1 VKELADI
8 AAVEARGVVKVF
20 GSGHDAVRALDNVS
34 VAIRQN
40 EFFTLL
46 GPSGCG
52 KTTLLR
58 LIAGFEQPTAG
69 EILLNGKPVEHL
81 PPYQRAVNTVFQS
94 YALFPHMT
102 VAQNISFGLEMRG
115 TTKEKTGIAVEE
127 MLGLVKLKGLG
138 GRKPAQ
144 LSGGQQQRGAL
155 ARALA
160 NHPEV
165 LLLDEPLSAL
175 DLKLRQEMRGELK
188 NLQRTTGITFIFVT
202 HDQEEALTMS
212 DRIAVMNKGQIQQLG
227 AAIDIYER
235 PVNRFVADF
244 IGDTNFVEAAVAG
257 REGDFLRCRSAGGLD
272 FLASP
277 AANLSGAGAG
287 AKVTLALRPE
297 KIILKR
303 GGETGTVAQ
312 SVYVGTDT
320 NYEVRLADNMRLNV
334 RVQNA
339 VDGGAPFAIGD
350 KVSIDVP
357 VGAARM
363 LQD

>member
-1 VKELADI
+1 LAEI
-8 AAVEARGVVKVF
+8 AAVEARGVTKIF
-20 GSGHDAVRALDNVS
+20 GGGHDSVRALDTVS
-34 VAIRQN
+34 IAIRQS

-58 LIAGFEQPTAG
+58 LIAGFEQPSAG
-69 EILLNGKPVEHL
+69 EILLKGNPVEHL
-81 PPYQRAVNTVFQS
+81 PPHQRAVNTVFQN

-115 TTKEKTGIAVEE
+115 VVKEKACSVVEE
-127 MLGLVKLKGLG
+127 MLALVKLTSLG
-138 GRKPAQ
+138 SRKPAQ
-144 LSGGQQQRGAL
+144 LSGGQQQRVAL

-175 DLKLRQEMRGELK
+175 DLKLRQEMRSELK

-212 DRIAVMNKGQIQQLG
+212 DRIAVMSGGQIQQLG

-244 IGDTNFVEAAVAG
+244 IGDTNFVEAVIAG
-257 REGDFLRCRSAGGLD
+257 REGEYLRCRSAGEFD
-272 FLASP
+272 VLASP
-277 AANLSGAGAG
+277 NGNAGAG

-297 KIILKR
+297 KIALKS
-303 GGETGTVAQ
+303 GGSIGTVAQ
-312 SVYVGTDT
+312 TVYIGTDT
-320 NYEVRLADNMRLNV
+320 NYEVQLADNMRLNV
-334 RVQNA
+334 RMQNA
-339 VDGGAPFAIGD
+339 VDGRAQFAVGD
-350 KVSIDVP
+350 KVGIDVP
-357 VGAARM
+357 AGAARI